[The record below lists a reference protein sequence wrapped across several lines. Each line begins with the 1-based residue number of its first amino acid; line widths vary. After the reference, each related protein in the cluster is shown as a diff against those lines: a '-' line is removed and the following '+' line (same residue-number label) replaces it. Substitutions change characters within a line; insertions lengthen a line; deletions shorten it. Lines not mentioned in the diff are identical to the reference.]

1 MIVAAALVS
10 ESERRPPDH
19 GADDEPEGSC
29 LRVLV
34 IEDDEELA
42 GAVALG
48 LRRAQI
54 AVDVAHDGKAGL
66 EKALVVSYDVV
77 VLDRD
82 LPAVHGDEV
91 CRRLVAAGSRSR
103 VLMLTAAGTID
114 DRVGGLGLGA
124 DGYLPKPFAFAEL
137 LARVQA
143 LFRRAQPAIPPL
155 LAHGDLSLDTS
166 RREAFRDG
174 RRLELGPKEFGVL
187 EILLA
192 AQGRVVST
200 EELLFRVWD
209 EEADLFTTA
218 VKVTMSRFRRKVGTE
233 CRSRWWP

>member
-1 MIVAAALVS
+1 
-10 ESERRPPDH
+10 
-19 GADDEPEGSC
+19 
-29 LRVLV
+29 LV

-54 AVDVAHDGKAGL
+54 AVDVAHDGEAGL

-124 DGYLPKPFAFAEL
+124 DDYLPKPFAFAEL

-155 LAHGDLSLDTS
+155 LAHGDLSLDTG

-218 VKVTMSRFRRKVGTE
+218 VKVTMSRLRRKLGEPALIETIAQAGY
-233 CRSRWWP
+233 RI